1 MEINNTA
8 FWAGIL
14 VALIV
19 GVTYVVNLCLC
30 RINEGFIGVATKFG
44 KPECLANGKLKLY
57 DPGLHFHA
65 PWTQMKIMSA
75 MEQLVDLNELQ
86 AIASDGTTLRV
97 DAKLRMS
104 ISRDSIFSYLFDLKQ
119 PAAHIKNLFTCLLR
133 GEVANFKAKLNSAG
147 QKISHD
153 DISFVGLRQNRLE
166 FNNCLQ
172 EVCVDRFNQC
182 YGVTFRSADVTNI
195 KPPPELDSAL
205 NAVQSAQAEAATLKL
220 RTQSACEQK
229 VVAASENVE
238 IAREH
243 ATATET
249 EIKTLGNILH
259 DLKLKNTLQSYLERR
274 RSEVVA
280 NSKLLFFKN

>member
-1 MEINNTA
+1 MELNLSA
-8 FWAGIL
+8 LLGGVA
-14 VALIV
+14 VALFMGLV
-19 GVTYVVNLCLC
+19 YLFNRCLC
-30 RINEGFIGVATKFG
+30 RVNEGFVGVATTFG
-44 KPECLANGKLKLY
+44 KPECLANGKLKLFG
-57 DPGLHFHA
+57 PGLHIHT
-65 PWTQMKIMSA
+65 PWTQMKMISV

-104 ISRDSIFSYLFDLKQ
+104 VSRDSLFSYLFDLKQ

-133 GEVANFKAKLNSAG
+133 GEVANFKTKSSA
-147 QKISHD
+147 HD
-153 DISFVGLRQNRLE
+153 GISFVGLRQNRLE

-172 EVCVDRFNQC
+172 DVCVDRFDQC

-205 NAVQSAQAEAATLKL
+205 NAVQRAQAEAATLKL

-243 ATATET
+243 AMATET

-259 DLKLKNTLQSYLERR
+259 DLKIKNTLQSYLERR